1 MNVGY
6 FVDKNNHVYE
16 YAKGNLESN
25 YTSLD
30 MSKVESKPTYES
42 LVNVQSNMVKF
53 SIFLF
58 NLNFVVAETYWRFW
72 WWEFFWNEVF
82 LIL

>member
-42 LVNVQSNMVKF
+42 LVNVQSNMVRF
-53 SIFLF
+53 SIFSF
-58 NLNFVVAETYWRFW
+58 NLNFFLLLRPIGDFGGGN
-72 WWEFFWNEVF
+72 FFGMNCF
-82 LIL
+82 